1 LFIYRYA
8 LAARDR
14 VALGLYAS
22 TALPLVVA
30 VTSLGVKDGQMRA
43 STAAG
48 LVGAAMVSVMVF
60 PLSAN
65 AIRRRGAAAPRP
77 S

>member
-1 LFIYRYA
+1 MRWGRA
-8 LAARDR
+8 TGWRS
-14 VALGLYAS
+14 AS
-22 TALPLVVA
+22 TPAPALPLVVA

-48 LVGAAMVSVMVF
+48 LVGAAMLSVMVF

-65 AIRRRGAAAPRP
+65 AIRRRGAAETAP
-77 S
+77 